1 MTPPTAST
9 TPTGRP
15 LSSQSELVSLSER
28 MGALQVLRLTMVG
41 VVVLATGLA
50 PKVTGAPPRSLVPI
64 AAVYAAIEVSAELV
78 RRMLGGR
85 GLEIVGLMLLVDAA
99 FVTAVL
105 YRTGGPGSYLS
116 FLVSLHLIA
125 VSLLVSYRTGLK
137 LALWYTLLF
146 GIGHYLHAAGVLT
159 TDRLGVPVVAGFGR
173 AEIFGILAFWLVAAA
188 TAVFSSLNE
197 RELRRSKVQLRALAS
212 MSVALT
218 EDLQPERV
226 APLLLD
232 SLITTFGMARGVVVV
247 TLDGEVTATTM
258 VGRQVAAESSGPWR
272 WPDPVAQSALA
283 RRSPMLVRHL
293 SPANSVLTRA
303 LPDAQRVIVL
313 PLIAGRAEL
322 GVVAV
327 EPRGR
332 MVGVPARTLE
342 MLQQFC
348 AHAALALRNSS
359 LHAEVERLATF
370 DPLTGLGNRRVFEEA
385 LEREVAR
392 ASRLGV
398 ALALVLVDV
407 DLFKAVNDQF
417 GHQTGDDVL
426 RRVGA
431 AVASVA
437 RASDVAARFGGEE
450 FVLLLPDCD
459 EARAV
464 GVAERVR
471 AAIASCGGP
480 VPVTASAGVAVG
492 RWPFLSRDGLVRIA
506 DEALY
511 SSKRA
516 GRDRATLGRA
526 PEEGAA
532 RRRRPP
538 LRSARR

>member
-1 MTPPTAST
+1 MTAPTSQ
-9 TPTGRP
+9 P
-15 LSSQSELVSLSER
+15 LSSQSELASLSER
-28 MGALQVLRLTMVG
+28 MGALQALRLTMVG
-41 VVVLATGLA
+41 VVVLATAVA
-50 PKVTGAPPRSLVPI
+50 PKVTGAPPHSLVPI
-64 AAVYAAIEVSAELV
+64 AAVYAAVEVSGELV
-78 RRMLGGR
+78 RRVIGGR
-85 GLEIVGLMLLVDAA
+85 GLEILGLMLLIDAG
-99 FVTAVL
+99 FVTAAL

-159 TDRLGVPVVAGFGR
+159 IDRLGVPVVAGFGR
-173 AEIFGILAFWLVAAA
+173 TEIFGILAFWLVAAA

-197 RELRRSKVQLRALAS
+197 RELRRSKVHLRALAS
-212 MSVALT
+212 MSAALT
-218 EDLQPERV
+218 EDLHPERV

-232 SLITTFGMARGVVVV
+232 SLITTFGMARGAVVVSTDTGV
-247 TLDGEVTATTM
+247 LATTM

-272 WPDPVAQSALA
+272 WPDPVAQSALTTRA
-283 RRSPMLVRHL
+283 PVLVRRL
-293 SPANSVLTRA
+293 SPANSVLARA
-303 LPDAQRVIVL
+303 LPDAERVIVL
-313 PLIAGRAEL
+313 PLLAGRTEL

-327 EPRGR
+327 EQHGR
-332 MVGVPARTLE
+332 AMGVPARTLE
-342 MLQQFC
+342 MLMQFC
-348 AHAALALRNSS
+348 AHAALALRNAG

-392 ASRLGV
+392 ASRLAV
-398 ALALVLVDV
+398 PLALVLVDV
-407 DLFKAVNDQF
+407 DHFKAVNDGS
-417 GHQTGDDVL
+417 GHQAGDEVL

-450 FVLLLPDCD
+450 FVILLPDCD
-459 EARAV
+459 EARAI

-492 RWPFLSRDGLVRIA
+492 RWPFLSRDGLVRVA

-526 PEEGAA
+526 AEEATPRRRGAPLRAA
-532 RRRRPP
+532 RR
-538 LRSARR
+538 